1 MWAPPMI
8 DAAAARRNMVNCQ
21 IRPNKVTDLRVIEA
35 FESVAREGFVPDS
48 LAGVAYLDA
57 DLEIAPG
64 RFLMEPMVMAR
75 LIQAVEPEPGDR
87 VLDVGTGRGYA
98 AAVLA
103 RLAGPVVALEG
114 DPALA
119 EAARKALAGFA
130 NVTVVT
136 GDLASGHAAGAPY
149 DIIFVGGAVERVP
162 STLLDQLAEGGRLVV
177 VAHEN
182 GVGEA
187 SLYQKRGGVVS
198 HRGLFEAGTPR
209 LPGFAATP
217 RFEF

>member
-48 LAGVAYLDA
+48 LTSVAYLDA

-75 LIQAVEPEPGDR
+75 LIQAVEPEPDDR

-103 RLAGPVVALEG
+103 RLAGRVVALECEPG
-114 DPALA
+114 LA
-119 EAARKALAGFA
+119 DAARKALAGIG

-136 GDLASGHAAGAPY
+136 GALADGHAAGAPY
-149 DIIFVGGAVERVP
+149 DIIFIGGAVDRVP
-162 STLLDQLAEGGRLVV
+162 GTLLDQLAEGGRLAVV
-177 VAHEN
+177 THHN
-182 GVGEA
+182 GMGEA
-187 SLYQKRGGVVS
+187 SLYLKRGGAVS
-198 HRGLFEAGTPR
+198 HRGVFEAATPR
-209 LPGFAATP
+209 LPGFASER